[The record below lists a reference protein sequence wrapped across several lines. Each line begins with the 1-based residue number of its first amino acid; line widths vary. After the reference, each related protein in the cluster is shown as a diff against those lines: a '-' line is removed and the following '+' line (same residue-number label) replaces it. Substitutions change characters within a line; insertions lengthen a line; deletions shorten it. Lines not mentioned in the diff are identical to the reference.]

1 MSNSRLRVL
10 ALHGTVHL
18 RRSDHSYARQRVSAS
33 NCDRIVSTKFQ
44 AIATAKKI
52 FRAHEFSFETSEGS
66 FSPSVFVNSRPR
78 RTRKS
83 PLRRT
88 SRGLPETM
96 GTVVR
101 NKISLSAH

>member
-66 FSPSVFVNSRPR
+66 FCSSVFVNSASW
-78 RTRKS
+78 RTGEGS
-83 PLRRT
+83 FRRT
-88 SRGLPETM
+88 SRDLP
-96 GTVVR
+96 GTFGPPSEIR
-101 NKISLSAH
+101 FPYP